1 MIFGSPDTP
10 RANYMTDDRELRE
23 NYEIKAL
30 NLSDLDD
37 ITAEDIEEYEEIDA
51 DVADAIETALANNN
65 LYAEDFTTDEW
76 SRYLALGLITAKE
89 G

>member
-1 MIFGSPDTP
+1 MKFGSPDTP

-23 NYEIKAL
+23 DYELKAL

-65 LYAEDFTTDEW
+65 LYAEDFTTDKW
-76 SRYLALGLITAKE
+76 SRYLALGLLTAKE

>member
-23 NYEIKAL
+23 NYEPKAL

-37 ITAEDIEEYEEIDA
+37 ITAEDIEAYYGAEERPA
-51 DVADAIETALANNN
+51 VNA
-65 LYAEDFTTDEW
+65 
-76 SRYLALGLITAKE
+76 GP
-89 G
+89 GG